1 MEFPS
6 LDRFTIHSVDTWY
19 CPTFCGGVCWGWI
32 KDFPRW
38 SFPFFGLSIMVN
50 LFMMNTSIPGF
61 IFGRDLIGW
70 RAWIPLALAAI
81 VALITTKFANPLD
94 ALISGISKDMT
105 VLSFGMFGFIPLLVD
120 VLFDEM
126 DRLYSLCFM
135 LVLTLLILG
144 TVVFYM
150 RSSNQ
155 KERYTR
161 ISLGIVMI
169 TAITAEGPSI
179 YWYDRMSSNPMPT
192 IIMGLIVSIVM
203 ISPVLIGIF
212 RKAYPT

>member
-1 MEFPS
+1 
-6 LDRFTIHSVDTWY
+6 
-19 CPTFCGGVCWGWI
+19 
-32 KDFPRW
+32 
-38 SFPFFGLSIMVN
+38 MVN

-169 TAITAEGPSI
+169 TAITAAGPSI